1 MKKLLLLFTLL
12 LLCTPLI
19 KAADIVETFESFTD
33 AKKNMVTIFRKHIRY
48 RMYVH
53 NNQSEMERF

>member
-33 AKKNMVTIFRKHIRY
+33 AKKHGYHLPQTHPLQNVRP
-48 RMYVH
+48 
-53 NNQSEMERF
+53 Q